1 MNFLEHSARVRRAR
15 QMALDRLHGIEPIE
29 TNIFGEELVNSR
41 VEVYYDR
48 SWYPARVL
56 SFRNVDNKHK
66 MEYNTGDC
74 HWELLRDEST
84 RIVAKSRG
92 RPRAGAH
99 ADAFPEK
106 SKTLEKIYAANKKQL
121 RTGGPRVDAGG
132 VPRSGAGRVC
142 KACNH
147 SAPQRADVWC
157 WYTWHTKPN
166 AIFTETSQGGYFA
179 RRSYGS
185 ILERNPRWSTRYSGR
200 HKHTLEEAK

>member
-121 RTGGPRVDAGG
+121 RTGGPRVDAGS

-142 KACNH
+142 KACSKEAIAGNYGYCLDHFTHLPNLLITFPNNINH
-147 SAPQRADVWC
+147 IVM
-157 WYTWHTKPN
+157 KN
-166 AIFTETSQGGYFA
+166 
-179 RRSYGS
+179 
-185 ILERNPRWSTRYSGR
+185 ST
-200 HKHTLEEAK
+200 